1 MNRQTIRILSYIDD
15 NCMEVNG
22 LFDNG
27 ARAPLYQIHF
37 AAYAVDPSQTGLPA
51 SMKPIVA
58 LVGRPNVGKST
69 LFNRITRSR
78 LAIVDDMPGI
88 TRDRNY
94 GDAEWDDLAFTLVDT
109 GGFIGTDR
117 DPFAEQI
124 HRQLHLAL
132 EDADA
137 VVLLL
142 DGKSGL
148 SPFDADLIAVLRS
161 LPKPVF
167 YAVNKIDAPEQED
180 RLSDFYDLGIDTFYP
195 ISAEHGY
202 GISDL
207 LDDLTRSFPAT
218 PDVTDSGMIRVAVV
232 GRPNVGKSSLIN
244 RILGEER
251 MLVSEIPGTTRDAV
265 DSVCQIGERRYLLV
279 DTAGIRRKGRVSRK
293 IEKFS
298 VIRALRS
305 LSRSDVALIVLDAHE
320 GITDQDIRI
329 AGYAVE
335 RGCACLL
342 LLNKWDIVD
351 KDQHTEKRFLQDLQ
365 RQAKYLNFAPVMT
378 ISARTGLRVRKIF
391 RVIDSLYE
399 QYTSRIGT
407 GLLNRIIEEAI
418 RRNEP
423 AFHKGRRLNFYYT
436 TQVTSQP
443 PTFVFFV
450 NHPEAVHFSYRRYLA
465 NRIREATG
473 LDKTPIR
480 TYFRK
485 RTGRPKKK

>member
-1 MNRQTIRILSYIDD
+1 
-15 NCMEVNG
+15 
-22 LFDNG
+22 
-27 ARAPLYQIHF
+27 
-37 AAYAVDPSQTGLPA
+37 
-51 SMKPIVA
+51 MKPIVA

-69 LFNRITRSR
+69 LFNRVTRSR

-94 GDAEWDDLAFTLVDT
+94 GDAEWGGSPFTLVDT
-109 GGFIGTDR
+109 GGFIGTDL

-124 HRQLHLAL
+124 HRQLHMAL
-132 EDADA
+132 EDADS

-142 DGKSGL
+142 DGKHGL
-148 SPFDADLIAVLRS
+148 SPYDADMIAMLRS
-161 LPKPVF
+161 LSKPVF
-167 YAVNKIDAPEQED
+167 YTVNKIDAPDQED
-180 RLSDFYDLGIDTFYP
+180 RLSDFYTLGIDTFYP

-207 LDDLTRSFPAT
+207 MDDVIRSFPTT
-218 PDVTDSGMIRVAVV
+218 PSESDSGMVRVAVV

-251 MLVSEIPGTTRDAV
+251 MLVSEVPGTTRDAV
-265 DSVCQIGERRYLLV
+265 DSVCHVGDRRYRLV

-305 LSRSDVALIVLDAHE
+305 LARSDVALTVLDAHE
-320 GITDQDIRI
+320 GITDQDIHV
-329 AGYAVE
+329 AGYALE
-335 RGCACLL
+335 RGCGCIL

-351 KDQHTEKRFLQDLQ
+351 KGPRTEKRFVQDLQ
-365 RQAKYLNFAPVMT
+365 RQAKYLNFAPLMT

-391 RVIDSLYE
+391 RVIDTLYD

-407 GLLNRIIEEAI
+407 GQLNRVIKDAL

-423 AFHKGRRLNFYYT
+423 AFHKGRRLNFYYA
-436 TQVTSQP
+436 TQVATKP

-473 LDKTPIR
+473 LDQTPIR

-485 RTGRPKKK
+485 RTGRPKKR

>member
-1 MNRQTIRILSYIDD
+1 
-15 NCMEVNG
+15 
-22 LFDNG
+22 
-27 ARAPLYQIHF
+27 
-37 AAYAVDPSQTGLPA
+37 
-51 SMKPIVA
+51 MKPIVA

-94 GDAEWDDLAFTLVDT
+94 GDAEWDEHTFTLVDT

-124 HRQLHLAL
+124 HRQLYLAL

-161 LPKPVF
+161 LSKPVF
-167 YAVNKIDAPEQED
+167 YTVNKIDGPEQED
-180 RLSDFYDLGIDTFYP
+180 RLSDFYDLGIDAFYP
-195 ISAEHGY
+195 VSAEHGY

-207 LDDLTRSFPAT
+207 LDDVIRSFPAT
-218 PDVTDSGMIRVAVV
+218 PAETDTGMIRVAVV

-251 MLVSEIPGTTRDAV
+251 MLVSEVPGTTRDAV
-265 DSVCQIGERRYLLV
+265 DSLCRIGDRRYLLV

-305 LSRSDVALIVLDAHE
+305 LARSDIALTVLDAHE

-329 AGYAVE
+329 AGYALE
-335 RGCACLL
+335 RGCGCML

-351 KDQHTEKRFLQDLQ
+351 TDPHTEKHFVQELR

-391 RVIDSLYE
+391 GRIDTLYA

-407 GLLNRIIEEAI
+407 GQLNRIIEDAI

-423 AFHKGRRLNFYYT
+423 SIHKGRRLNFYYT
-436 TQVTSQP
+436 TQVSTKP

-450 NHPEAVHFSYRRYLA
+450 NHPEAVHFSYRRYLG

-480 TYFRK
+480 TCFRK
-485 RTGRPKKK
+485 RTGRVKRK

>member
-1 MNRQTIRILSYIDD
+1 
-15 NCMEVNG
+15 
-22 LFDNG
+22 
-27 ARAPLYQIHF
+27 
-37 AAYAVDPSQTGLPA
+37 
-51 SMKPIVA
+51 MKPIVA

-94 GDAEWDDLAFTLVDT
+94 GDAEWDETAFTLVDT
-109 GGFIGTDR
+109 GGFIGSDR

-124 HRQLHLAL
+124 HRQLHVAL

-148 SPFDADLIAVLRS
+148 SPFDADLIAILRS

-180 RLSDFYDLGIDTFYP
+180 RLSDFYDLGLETFYP

-207 LDDLTRSFPAT
+207 LDNLTRSFPAA
-218 PDVTDSGMIRVAVV
+218 PAEAENGMVRVAVV

-251 MLVSEIPGTTRDAV
+251 MLVSEVPGTTRDAV
-265 DSVCQIGERRYLLV
+265 DSVCRIGDQQYLLV

-293 IEKFS
+293 VEKFS

-305 LSRSDVALIVLDAHE
+305 LERSDVALTVLDAHE

-329 AGYAVE
+329 AGYALE
-335 RGCACLL
+335 RGCGCIL

-351 KDQHTEKRFLQDLQ
+351 KDSHTERRFIQELQ

-391 RVIDSLYE
+391 QRIDQLYVQYRTRV
-399 QYTSRIGT
+399 GT
-407 GLLNRIIEEAI
+407 GQLNRIIEEAI

-436 TQVTSQP
+436 TQVATKP

-473 LDKTPIR
+473 LDQTPIR

-485 RTGRPKKK
+485 RTGRPKKS

>member
-1 MNRQTIRILSYIDD
+1 
-15 NCMEVNG
+15 
-22 LFDNG
+22 
-27 ARAPLYQIHF
+27 
-37 AAYAVDPSQTGLPA
+37 
-51 SMKPIVA
+51 MKPIVA

-94 GDAEWDDLAFTLVDT
+94 GDAEWDETAFTLVDT

-124 HRQLHLAL
+124 HRQLHTAL

-148 SPFDADLIAVLRS
+148 SPFDGDLIAILRS

-180 RLSDFYDLGIDTFYP
+180 RLSDFYGLGIETFYP

-207 LDDLTRSFPAT
+207 LDNLTRSFPVA
-218 PDVTDSGMIRVAVV
+218 PAEAENGMVRVAVV

-251 MLVSEIPGTTRDAV
+251 MLVSEVPGTTRDAV
-265 DSVCQIGERRYLLV
+265 DSVCRIDDQQYLLV

-298 VIRALRS
+298 VIRALQS
-305 LSRSDVALIVLDAHE
+305 LERSDVALTVLDAHE

-329 AGYAVE
+329 AGYALE
-335 RGCACLL
+335 RGCGCIL

-351 KDQHTEKRFLQDLQ
+351 KDSHTERRFIQELR
-365 RQAKYLNFAPVMT
+365 RQAKYLNFAPVLT

-391 RVIDSLYE
+391 GQIDHLYG
-399 QYTSRIGT
+399 QYTTRVGT
-407 GLLNRIIEEAI
+407 GQVNRIIEEAI

-436 TQVTSQP
+436 TQVTTKP

-473 LDKTPIR
+473 LDKTPMR

-485 RTGRPKKK
+485 RTGRLKKK